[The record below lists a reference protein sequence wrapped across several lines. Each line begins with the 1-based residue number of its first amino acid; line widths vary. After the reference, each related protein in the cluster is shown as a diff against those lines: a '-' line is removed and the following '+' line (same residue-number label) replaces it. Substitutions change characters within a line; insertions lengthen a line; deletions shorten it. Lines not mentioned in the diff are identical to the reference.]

1 MSSFLVWVVSSTAD
15 AAFVL
20 LLIGCS
26 VGLGIG
32 CGFVLVKIGS
42 DSCTVERCIG

>member
-1 MSSFLVWVVSSTAD
+1 MVWVVSSTMD
-15 AAFVL
+15 VAFVL

-32 CGFVLVKIGS
+32 YGFVLVKIGS
-42 DSCTVERCIG
+42 DSCAVRRCVGW